1 MTDRYHRAARDGFL
15 DVLRQASSKE
25 MNATDEDGM
34 TPTLWAAYHGNM
46 AALKLIVARGGDP
59 DKCDLWGSTP
69 LHLAA
74 ANGHKNC
81 LSFLVAFGANVWCLD
96 NDYHTPLDIAATN
109 SHMDCVR
116 FLDAI
121 AAKQM
126 TLNPKV
132 VSKLKERAFRAAE
145 RRIRDCAKLQRKHRQ
160 RMERRFMKEAAA
172 LENTDA
178 LSLSSYN
185 SSSSVS
191 WRYNSGSNVKYS
203 QTMLQSTAKGKAKL
217 QRKLE
222 QRRQDGGV
230 FKVSEDGRRSVRSLS
245 GLTLGNDVLF
255 LKQGTYVS
263 HGDRPNVRHMFC
275 RSATDEEDDDSVSV
289 AMSELGAGS
298 RAMSD
303 PGLHEAPLSVVSA
316 DSGRDSL
323 FTRPGLGTMVFRRN
337 YGSRPRDE
345 SSVAG
350 SEPSRNAPNVQ
361 LTGRLPR
368 RTPSLDEDSIGSAS
382 VAHTRRPAHMP
393 LDRSLVRSP
402 SLDSDF
408 DSSVSVEGHWEHDQ
422 EQTCPLE
429 IFMVSHSLQE
439 FTAVFKRED
448 IDLQALLLCSEQ
460 DLSSVHIPLGPRK
473 RLLEALRRRVEVLER
488 PRVPM
493 EDTPL

>member
-1 MTDRYHRAARDGFL
+1 MEVLEGFKQ
-15 DVLRQASSKE
+15 VLVRS
-25 MNATDEDGM
+25 
-34 TPTLWAAYHGNM
+34 
-46 AALKLIVARGGDP
+46 
-59 DKCDLWGSTP
+59 DLVLTG
-69 LHLAA
+69 
-74 ANGHKNC
+74 
-81 LSFLVAFGANVWCLD
+81 F
-96 NDYHTPLDIAATN
+96 
-109 SHMDCVR
+109 
-116 FLDAI
+116 
-121 AAKQM
+121 
-126 TLNPKV
+126 
-132 VSKLKERAFRAAE
+132 
-145 RRIRDCAKLQRKHRQ
+145 
-160 RMERRFMKEAAA
+160 
-172 LENTDA
+172 
-178 LSLSSYN
+178 SL
-185 SSSSVS
+185 
-191 WRYNSGSNVKYS
+191 

-255 LKQGTYVS
+255 LKQGTYVF

-323 FTRPGLGTMVFRRN
+323 FTRPGLGTMVFRRT

-382 VAHTRRPAHMP
+382 VAHTSKSKCYFNNNNFQILP
-393 LDRSLVRSP
+393 
-402 SLDSDF
+402 
-408 DSSVSVEGHWEHDQ
+408 
-422 EQTCPLE
+422 
-429 IFMVSHSLQE
+429 
-439 FTAVFKRED
+439 
-448 IDLQALLLCSEQ
+448 
-460 DLSSVHIPLGPRK
+460 
-473 RLLEALRRRVEVLER
+473 VLKI
-488 PRVPM
+488 M
-493 EDTPL
+493 KIYML